1 MEAPGLGL
9 ETLST
14 ERRKRQAEKLAAAP
28 AYRIDYAWA
37 AYDTMPSLRWSSD
50 FENALEERSELREK
64 YQRAGFSLLPWKIF
78 GALPHDRKKSSIL
91 CWNQGNRPSCSLH
104 GAAHAFQAAELISI
118 ALGAPIY
125 FDSVNPIYNYFLGRG
140 GNYAGG
146 LDLLTVAD
154 EINVRGLFPVSAVGE
169 DNISVTKEGL
179 AKEEEAKKHQ
189 AGLVS
194 IEDDFIE
201 KILLVCRGLGA
212 VCFGSGVYPTAAA
225 RDGNGLRV
233 MSSFG
238 RGGHAQAFFGYQ
250 KIGSEEYV
258 WNQNS
263 HGDRY
268 GSTPNE
274 PASGAW
280 VTRRELEKYCRDMA
294 AYGYPLAVYAE
305 GEPIADVLANTFQLP
320 RI

>member
-1 MEAPGLGL
+1 MGVALGL
-9 ETLST
+9 NPLSD
-14 ERRKRQAEKLAAAP
+14 ERKLLQAKKLEAAP

-37 AYDTMPSLRWSSD
+37 AYDSMPSLRWSSD
-50 FENALEERSELREK
+50 FEDVLAEKNELREK
-64 YQRAGFSLLPWKIF
+64 YEHAGYSLLPWKIF
-78 GALPHDRKKSSIL
+78 AALPHDRMKSSIL
-91 CWNQGNRPSCSLH
+91 CWNQGNRPSCSMH

-118 ALGAPIY
+118 ALGAPIRY
-125 FDSVNPIYNYFLGRG
+125 DAVNPIYNFWLGRG

-154 EINVRGLFPVSAVGE
+154 EINVRGMFPVSQVGE

>member
-1 MEAPGLGL
+1 MGAALGL
-9 ETLST
+9 NPLSD
-14 ERRKRQAEKLAAAP
+14 ERKLLQAKKLEAAP

-37 AYDTMPSLRWSSD
+37 AYDSMPSLRWSSD
-50 FENALEERSELREK
+50 FEDVLAEKNELREK
-64 YQRAGFSLLPWKIF
+64 YEHAGYSLLPWKIF
-78 GALPHDRKKSSIL
+78 AALPHDRMKSSIL
-91 CWNQGNRPSCSLH
+91 CWNQGNRPSCSMH

-118 ALGAPIY
+118 ALGAPIRY
-125 FDSVNPIYNYFLGRG
+125 DAVNPIYNFWLGRG

-154 EINVRGLFPVSAVGE
+154 EINVRGMFPVSQVGE
-169 DNISVTKEGL
+169 DNLSVTKEGL
-179 AKEEEAKKHQ
+179 AKEQEAKKHQ

-194 IEDDFIE
+194 IEDDFVE
-201 KILLVCRGLGA
+201 RILLVCRGLGA

-225 RDGNGLRV
+225 KDGSGLRV
-233 MSSFG
+233 MSSFA
-238 RGGHAQAFFGYQ
+238 RGGHAQAFFGYRKVGQ
-250 KIGSEEYV
+250 TEYV

-263 HGDRY
+263 HGDIY
-268 GSTPNE
+268 GKTPNE
-274 PASGAW
+274 PESGAW
-280 VTRRELEKYCRDMA
+280 VTRKQLEMYCRDMA